1 MRSVRQRRLQ
11 ARTDYKARFNL
22 LKSGKPRL
30 VIRKTNRYI
39 CAQVVTSTNAQ
50 DKVVASVLSKDL
62 LAKGWPKDKAGS
74 LKTLPAAYLTGF
86 MLGKRL
92 AGKHTDVIVDFGM
105 QRNIHKSRLYA
116 VVLGAVDA
124 GMNLV
129 HNTDVLPTEEVK
141 AHALAATLKL
151 KEKL

>member
-11 ARTDYKARFNL
+11 ARTDYKARFNF

-30 VIRKTNRYI
+30 VIRKTNKFLI
-39 CAQVVTSTNAQ
+39 AQLVTSVNAQ
-50 DKVVASVLSKDL
+50 DKVVASVISKDL

-74 LKTLPAAYLTGF
+74 LKSLPAGYLTGF
-86 MLGKRL
+86 MLAKRV
-92 AGKHTDVIVDFGM
+92 AAKHPDVIVDFGM

-116 VVLGAVDA
+116 VVLGAVEGGLKLA
-124 GMNLV
+124 HSV
-129 HNTDVLPTEEVK
+129 DVLPTEEVK
-141 AHALAATLKL
+141 AHPLASTLKL